1 MSEGVAAVQS
11 AEPVV
16 VQQVETTS
24 HDDLASMFQKELE
37 AERSPPKPEAA
48 QPVEQAADTEEA
60 PAEAAPEAA
69 ETQSEA
75 EPADD
80 TATAETDDGAETP
93 TEDQSIAAPSGM
105 TEADKAAYAKLPTEL
120 KAWVAKQEAAR
131 TADYT
136 RKSQAIAAQKQQ
148 YDQTVPAL
156 MQRLQTFDAMLA
168 KVTDNDIAPPDP
180 ALRNTDPL
188 AYDEQLAGYMHA
200 QHSKEV
206 AAKERQKIQAEQK
219 ALSDAQFTE
228 FSQNRAEELR
238 AKAPELFGAKGQEIG
253 KQIQAYASELGYTPE
268 QLRLATA
275 NDIIT
280 LWKAQKFDAIEAAKK
295 NVRAIPPP
303 AQTTIKPGPAKGV
316 GRVSRV
322 AAAVN
327 ALSSNPSRSAL
338 AAAFAAEL
346 ASERR

>member
-1 MSEGVAAVQS
+1 MSEGVASAPA

-16 VQQVETTS
+16 VQHVETTS
-24 HDDLASMFQKELE
+24 HADLAGMFRKELE
-37 AERSPPKPEAA
+37 AERNPPKAEAQA
-48 QPVEQAADTEEA
+48 PVEIASEPEEA
-60 PAEAAPEAA
+60 PLEAATEPEAT
-69 ETQSEA
+69 ESEA

-80 TATAETDDGAETP
+80 TATAEAEDGAETP
-93 TEDQSIAAPSGM
+93 TDDQPIAAPSGM
-105 TEADKAAYAKLPTEL
+105 SDADKAAYAKLPTEL
-120 KAWVAKQEAAR
+120 KAWMAKQSAAA

-136 RKSQAIAAQKQQ
+136 RKSQAIAEQKKQ
-148 YDQTVPAL
+148 YEQAVPAL
-156 MQRLQTFDAMLA
+156 MQRLQTFDDMLA
-168 KVTDNDIAPPDP
+168 KVTDNEIAPPDP
-180 ALRNTDPL
+180 GLRNTDPL
-188 AYDEQLAGYMHA
+188 AYDEALANYMHA

-206 AAKERQKIQAEQK
+206 AAKERQKIQAEQQ
-219 ALSDAQFTE
+219 ALNKAQFDE
-228 FSQNRAEELR
+228 FSQARANELR
-238 AKAPELFGAKGQEIG
+238 EKAPELFGAKGQEIG
-253 KQIQAYASELGYTPE
+253 KQIQAYASNLGYTPE

-295 NVRAIPPP
+295 NVKTVPPP

-327 ALSSNPSRSAL
+327 TLSSNPSRSAL
-338 AAAFAAEL
+338 AAAFAAEI